1 MDARSNGFESAP
13 SREGSLPLSSSGLGA
28 AKGEPVGWAGDEVE
42 GRRGSQDCWEMESE
56 RGMTGLVC

>member
-1 MDARSNGFESAP
+1 M
-13 SREGSLPLSSSGLGA
+13 PLSSSGLGA